1 MAETSAAFDV
11 TTAEA
16 RFRRHPQTSTTFPEQ
31 GTSAWQ
37 PVTVALTPNKS
48 VILSG
53 IKKIILYIIFLQNA
67 LK

>member
-1 MAETSAAFDV
+1 
-11 TTAEA
+11 
-16 RFRRHPQTSTTFPEQ
+16 
-31 GTSAWQ
+31 
-37 PVTVALTPNKS
+37 LTPNKS